1 MTTLSRYEKK
11 MEEKK
16 LKQKKFAEDKIKNYK
31 EDLQRQKLKEE
42 EKSELKRMEMIERYK
57 KSEVMKYL
65 DEINRQE
72 EMKQKKNYGQYL
84 LNQVVGK

>member
-1 MTTLSRYEKK
+1 